1 MSATVTL
8 TTTLQS
14 LCLFPP
20 QETTKTARGQCAN
33 SPSAPSV
40 DTPRTIHTVSS
51 KLVFDTDALCDD
63 SAFVHVSVNSRKH
76 RMRADI
82 RDPMTSPLSL
92 TADRHTLSCSP
103 LIHEQPV
110 LNPFKTMLRV
120 PTTAPVAGSN
130 GDACVHCKRGN
141 FLEFCFAGTRCVC
154 ACHAECPCNPCHEIR
169 RARTV
174 SRSLEHTQKAH
185 VKKLDL
191 CRVHVP
197 FDACV
202 RPLATAPISRCM
214 EEK

>member
-20 QETTKTARGQCAN
+20 NETSKTSRGQCAN
-33 SPSAPSV
+33 SPSTPSV
-40 DTPRTIHTVSS
+40 DSPRTLHTVSA

-63 SAFVHVSVNSRKH
+63 SAFVHVSVKPHKH
-76 RMRADI
+76 QLRADI

-92 TADRHTLSCSP
+92 TDARHSHSCSP

-120 PTTAPVAGSN
+120 PTTAPVTGPT
-130 GDACVHCKRGN
+130 DLCVHCKRGN

-154 ACHAECPCNPCHEIR
+154 ACHSECPCNPCHEIR
-169 RARTV
+169 RARALQ
-174 SRSLEHTQKAH
+174 SSEHTKAR
-185 VKKLDL
+185 VGRLDL
-191 CRVHVP
+191 CRVRSVP
-197 FDACV
+197 FDACI

>member
-20 QETTKTARGQCAN
+20 TETSKTTRGQCAN

-40 DTPRTIHTVSS
+40 DSPRTLHTVSS
-51 KLVFDTDALCDD
+51 KLVFDADALCDD
-63 SAFVHVSVNSRKH
+63 SAYVHVSVKPRKQ
-76 RMRADI
+76 MRADI
-82 RDPMTSPLSL
+82 RDSMTSPLSL
-92 TADRHTLSCSP
+92 AADRRTHSCSP

-110 LNPFKTMLRV
+110 SNPFKTMLRV
-120 PTTAPVAGSN
+120 PTTAPAAEWERDS
-130 GDACVHCKRGN
+130 CVHCKQGN

-154 ACHAECPCNPCHEIR
+154 ACHAECPCNPCHDIR
-169 RARTV
+169 RARG
-174 SRSLEHTQKAH
+174 SEHSLN
-185 VKKLDL
+185 VRKLDL
-191 CRVHVP
+191 CRVRNMP

-202 RPLATAPISRCM
+202 RPLATAPISRCT